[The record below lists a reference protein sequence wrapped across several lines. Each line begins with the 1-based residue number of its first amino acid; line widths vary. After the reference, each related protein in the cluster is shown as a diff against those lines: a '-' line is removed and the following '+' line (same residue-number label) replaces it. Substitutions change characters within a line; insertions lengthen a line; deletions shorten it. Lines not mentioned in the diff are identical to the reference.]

1 MKLREILEERNI
13 KQKDV
18 ASAIGIYTST
28 MSQYVTG
35 VREPDIE
42 TLIKLADYF
51 GVSVD
56 YLIGHDSPSGDAS
69 PAVRNFVYVNDKK
82 YDLNENA
89 LKLQINGVNVHLS
102 LEDAD

>member
-1 MKLREILEERNI
+1 MKIREILEERNI

-56 YLIGHDSPSGDAS
+56 YLIGHDSPPGDAS
-69 PAVRNFVYVNDKK
+69 PTVRNFIYLNDKK
-82 YDLNENA
+82 YELKQNA
-89 LKLQINGVNVHLS
+89 LKMQINGVSVNVTF
-102 LEDAD
+102 EE